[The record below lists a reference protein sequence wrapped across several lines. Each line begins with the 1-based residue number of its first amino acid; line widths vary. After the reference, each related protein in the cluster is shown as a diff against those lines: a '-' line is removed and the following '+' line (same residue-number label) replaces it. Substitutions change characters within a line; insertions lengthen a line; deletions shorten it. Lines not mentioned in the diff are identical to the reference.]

1 MNSEADNVTGA
12 SHAPPVPAP
21 VTWRLGPLVIIILIG
36 LILPWLAS
44 PLWIRI
50 ATEVLMWAGLAQSWN
65 IIGGYTGYLC
75 FGHGAFFGLG
85 AYVTGIAMIHLKW
98 PFGMGLIFSGI
109 LAAVLA
115 IIIGYPTLRLRGAY
129 FAIATWAFGE
139 MVRQIAT
146 ILDVTG
152 EPLGC
157 SFPLSS
163 TSASSITSRSL

>member
-1 MNSEADNVTGA
+1 MNSEADNVAGS
-12 SHAPPVPAP
+12 SHAPRSQPGDMAFWASCINHP
-21 VTWRLGPLVIIILIG
+21 RR

-98 PFGMGLIFSGI
+98 PFGMG
-109 LAAVLA
+109 
-115 IIIGYPTLRLRGAY
+115 
-129 FAIATWAFGE
+129 
-139 MVRQIAT
+139 
-146 ILDVTG
+146 
-152 EPLGC
+152 
-157 SFPLSS
+157 
-163 TSASSITSRSL
+163 